1 MPRETVMIPLQSGSA
16 YEAAATFFATMV
28 YPDPADKTRRE
39 AFRIALCR
47 WAILVR
53 AKIDKDWSKSCQAI
67 TPELFGQEER
77 FFEKTWDTGLTL
89 FAKRVICAST
99 MVVPHLYDEPLRL
112 FGLRPTVDNL
122 AALVAEMLG
131 MSTESYKTIQS
142 KLWAPTKSVA
152 HAATAVALLRM
163 KVPKLQQN
171 SDWVKEHPLCEH
183 DMMLG
188 SMFYPDILSLLV
200 NLSEKIRPRLF
211 VARAFRIAEQST
223 IQFRTS

>member
-1 MPRETVMIPLQSGSA
+1 MARETVLVSSQSQPS
-16 YEAAATFFATMV
+16 YEAAATFYATIA
-28 YPDPADKTRRE
+28 YPDPLDKSRRE

-47 WAILVR
+47 SAIIAR
-53 AKIDKDWSKSCQAI
+53 AEVDQGWRLSCQVI
-67 TPELFGQEER
+67 RPEIFCQEEHYY
-77 FFEKTWDTGLTL
+77 EKIFDLGMTL
-89 FAKRVICAST
+89 FTKRVICSST
-99 MVVPHLYDEPLRL
+99 IVISHLYDEPIRL
-112 FGLRPTVDNL
+112 SGLRPTVDNL
-122 AALVAEMLG
+122 AALVAEALG
-131 MSTESYKTIQS
+131 MSTESYKTVQS

-152 HAATAVALLRM
+152 HAAAAVTLFRM